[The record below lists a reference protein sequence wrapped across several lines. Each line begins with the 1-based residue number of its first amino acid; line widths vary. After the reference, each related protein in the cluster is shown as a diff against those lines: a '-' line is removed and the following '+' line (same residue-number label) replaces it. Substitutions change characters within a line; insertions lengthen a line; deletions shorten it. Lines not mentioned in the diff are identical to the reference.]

1 MNKIK
6 KLAIFA
12 LVTVLVFSL
21 QVDAKKKKVKLNGDN
36 ISLYVGDSYT
46 LKLKNTKGKVKWSSS
61 KKSVAT
67 VSSKGKVRAKKSG
80 TCKITAKVGKKKYTC
95 RVTVKKEK
103 VKKKIIQV
111 IKIMVTP
118 KPLPTE
124 PPKPDITVCPT
135 TNTPVVTA
143 TATTKPTL
151 TPTPRPMRPKSTK

>member
-21 QVDAKKKKVKLNGDN
+21 QVDAKKKRVKLNSDN

-67 VSSKGKVRAKKSG
+67 VSSKGKVKAKKSG

-103 VKKKIIQV
+103 VKEKIVQV

-118 KPLPTE
+118 EPT
-124 PPKPDITVCPT
+124 PT
-135 TNTPVVTA
+135 PIPTAVPTPTPTLTPVPPNYYD
-143 TATTKPTL
+143 PTLL